1 MLLKV
6 WKSTYQQQS
15 SAWKPS
21 AKEQFAQYWAWK
33 LRYRSFVIE
42 TGCLCFRRLSS
53 ICATTHTRR
62 WVFHIIFSI
71 SICLKSFSLSWKNLE
86 RKWKEVRKQ
95 ILLWYFCILTFFLL
109 FYTIIN
115 FTTYW
120 AWRFIKVSANCLWRN
135 RNILKLDWLLANGNH
150 LNFWKEWFTGKYSA
164 DDTRNLVFTG

>member
-95 ILLWYFCILTFFLL
+95 ICFDIFVYWPFFCFFTRSLILPHTEHEGSLKFLQIV
-109 FYTIIN
+109 YDEIAI
-115 FTTYW
+115 
-120 AWRFIKVSANCLWRN
+120 S
-135 RNILKLDWLLANGNH
+135 
-150 LNFWKEWFTGKYSA
+150 LN
-164 DDTRNLVFTG
+164 